1 MIVDRESLLVGAVF
15 GAQILVLSFLVP
27 GRVRRFYEQLFAR
40 CPERDYPRLYPVPQ
54 PQMARQMARYRPI
67 PLLVGLSGAVTLG
80 AGLAYFDSPL
90 QLARA
95 MVFVCGLQFLSL
107 VVRLPWQLRMARAF
121 REMPAPSVRSV
132 ELRAWRAADFVPP
145 ALIGLGLCGS
155 ALALASAALVY
166 VQHAGSPVLI
176 AYSAVVNAALL
187 TRMLYVILGPR
198 TWVRPDPYMSET
210 DVFRVRQQRMRLLFG
225 GAALLGVYFAFMTIY
240 RTSRIPVDI
249 VYVSVI
255 VSVLLQVLML
265 WGVTRLVRAMQ
276 TRDFS
281 VYRVGHATGP
291 ALGGQ

>member
-1 MIVDRESLLVGAVF
+1 
-15 GAQILVLSFLVP
+15 
-27 GRVRRFYEQLFAR
+27 
-40 CPERDYPRLYPVPQ
+40 
-54 PQMARQMARYRPI
+54 
-67 PLLVGLSGAVTLG
+67 
-80 AGLAYFDSPL
+80 
-90 QLARA
+90 
-95 MVFVCGLQFLSL
+95 
-107 VVRLPWQLRMARAF
+107 
-121 REMPAPSVRSV
+121 
-132 ELRAWRAADFVPP
+132 
-145 ALIGLGLCGS
+145 
-155 ALALASAALVY
+155 
-166 VQHAGSPVLI
+166 VLI